1 MRGFLKRHLLLAGLM
16 GVLIP
21 LGLLLFLQYRWLS
34 ELEKKSAIA
43 HEATLKNLLEGI
55 ATETEYF
62 YRANAERVLNLP
74 PSVFTQNQLGKAAYY
89 FEKKGVRGVRR
100 LFVVSFYREDW
111 GKLLFFEPSMTM
123 MEPPS
128 SLTESRAAYVASAPW
143 MVMSQKG
150 SVLDKV
156 ALSVDER
163 DPDNRVI
170 LNPILDESSR
180 LVGVS
185 GMILDQEFFSE
196 VLLPGIIDKAV
207 PEFFPAEVQ
216 KLITVHIHGGG
227 DDKTDGKAHAK
238 DEARKA
244 LTFVFT
250 DYHLGLTTHFMN
262 PKEWA
267 RASFIL
273 NMTLAGVL
281 AVVLLGGVV
290 ISLRTASRQMKLSQ
304 MKSDFVS
311 NVSHELRTPLA
322 SIRVF
327 GEFLRL
333 GRVTDPDKLREY
345 GEFIETESRRL
356 TGLVN
361 NILDFS
367 KIDSGAK
374 TYNLEEADLNGIVAE
389 TLRTFEVRMRHSGF
403 RIEVERADPLPP
415 MRVDP
420 DAVGQAVGNLL
431 DNAVKYSG
439 DAREIAV
446 KIERQNGWAVISVED
461 HGVGI
466 SRAEQAK
473 IFERFHRVG
482 NSLVHDV
489 KGSGLGLAIVR
500 HIVEAHKGLVS
511 VESQPGKGSVFTIK
525 LPLTEGGVHA

>member
-1 MRGFLKRHLLLAGLM
+1 MRGFLKRHLLWAGLL
-16 GVLIP
+16 GVLVP
-21 LGLLLFLQYRWLS
+21 LGILLFLQYRWLS
-34 ELEKKSAIA
+34 ELENKSAIA

-74 PSVFTQNQLGKAAYY
+74 PSIFTQNQLDKAAYY
-89 FEKKGVRGVRR
+89 FEKKGIRGVRR

-111 GKLLFFEPSMTM
+111 GKLLFFEPSMTV

-128 SLTESRAAYVASAPW
+128 SIAESRAAYVASAPW

-150 SVLDKV
+150 SLLDKV
-156 ALSVDER
+156 SLSVDER

-170 LNPILDESSR
+170 LNPILDESSH

-185 GMILDQEFFSE
+185 GMILDQEYFSR

-207 PEFFPAEVQ
+207 PEFFPAEAQ
-216 KLITVHIHGGG
+216 KLISVHIHGGG
-227 DDKTDGKAHAK
+227 GGAAVDEEHAK
-238 DEARKA
+238 DEARKT

-250 DYHLGLTTHFMN
+250 DYHLGLTSHFMN

-273 NMTLAGVL
+273 NMSLAGVL
-281 AVVLLGGVV
+281 AVVLLAGVV

-333 GRVTDPDKLREY
+333 GRVTEPDKLREY

-367 KIDSGAK
+367 KIDSGRK
-374 TYNLEEADLNGIVAE
+374 TYNMEKADLNGIIAD
-389 TLRTFEVRMRHSGF
+389 TLRTFDVRMRHSGF
-403 RIEVERADPLPP
+403 RIEVQRADPIPP
-415 MRVDP
+415 VLVDA
-420 DAVGQAVGNLL
+420 DAMSQAVGNLL

-446 KIERQNGWAVISVED
+446 KILRQDDWAVVSVQD
-461 HGVGI
+461 HGIGI

-482 NSLVHDV
+482 SSLVHDV

-511 VESQPGKGSVFTIK
+511 VESQPGKGSVFSIK
-525 LPLTEGGVHA
+525 LPLADGGAHA